1 VLGRA
6 LRHPPVWITLNLA
19 KRTAEKI
26 GDLVI
31 SNLMEIAIL
40 KADCPRMIGITRQ
53 MASSV
58 VLRKDQS
65 VSGGAAG
72 TARTS

>member
-1 VLGRA
+1 
-6 LRHPPVWITLNLA
+6 LA

-31 SNLMEIAIL
+31 SHLMEIAIL
-40 KADCPRMIGITRQ
+40 KADCPNMSGITRQ

-58 VLRKDQS
+58 VLRKDES